1 LLAGPCADG
10 FDCRGDTN
18 ECVPRCTSLEDMVC
32 AGYLCDLEV
41 GECEPYCLEGE
52 LECAAGYVC
61 NDASECAP
69 DGL

>member
-1 LLAGPCADG
+1 
-10 FDCRGDTN
+10 
-18 ECVPRCTSLEDMVC
+18 MVC